1 VIAPGVEPSRHL
13 PLLANGRDMAERGGE
28 KTRLP
33 YAQQAPTWH
42 RGVNANSRG
51 GAFCRNWSLSSCDR
65 GQRLI
70 SRTQS
75 GREHVVGCLFGQG
88 EGTCLGEGDGG
99 LQRAHDLAL
108 HHLHPCIVES
118 ALLAKLTG
126 EK

>member
-1 VIAPGVEPSRHL
+1 VIAPGSNRRAISSYWQTGATWQSE
-13 PLLANGRDMAERGGE
+13 AER
-28 KTRLP
+28 KPDSPTRSKRLL
-33 YAQQAPTWH
+33 
-42 RGVNANSRG
+42 GNSRG
-51 GAFCRNWSLSSCDR
+51 GAFCRNWLLSSCDR

-75 GREHVVGCLFGQG
+75 GREHVVGCVFGQG